1 MQDQPAVKVEQLTY
15 TYDKAQAPS
24 LDQIQLE
31 IRRGS
36 FIAVMGETGAGK
48 TSLLMTLNGLIP
60 QFLEGEFHGEVTIAG
75 YSTQQ
80 VPVQNLIQE
89 MGLVLQDPDT
99 QIFGLTVWED
109 AAFGPS
115 NLGVPLDEIHRRVD
129 TALERVGLA
138 HFHERS
144 TEFLSGGEKQ
154 RLAVAGVLAIGPSI
168 LALDEPTSE
177 LDPEGKDAIFEIV
190 DSLKHEHG
198 MTIIL
203 AEHESERVLAH
214 ADAVV
219 VLQEGKVVWRG
230 EPQMLFADEESVR
243 RFQLRPPG
251 IATLFW
257 ELRKQGIGLGDACPR
272 TVQEMAARLLANEQ
286 KEQGRAVDREG
297 HEPFLAATQFDAAAV
312 GERRDEAP
320 ILSINNL
327 THTYHNGHQALK
339 GIDLDVYAGDYIA
352 IIGQN
357 GAGKSTLCKHFNRL
371 LTPTGG
377 SILFQGESIAGK
389 DTADLARH
397 IGYVFQNPD
406 HQIFSASVLEEVMYG
421 LRIQGFSE
429 SEQKEK
435 ALEVLAFV
443 GLDAYSERHPF
454 SLGKG
459 LRQRLAVATI
469 LALEPQILIIDEPTT
484 GQDWRGTQSM
494 LELIGKLHERGHTII
509 LITHNMQIVTEH
521 AKRVLIMGQGRI
533 LKDCKPWQAFED
545 PAILKAANIKPTQLV
560 QLESELAAM
569 SGFVSQH
576 GGERALVKAIV
587 KGMGRDA

>member
-1 MQDQPAVKVEQLTY
+1 MPEASAVKVEQLTY
-15 TYDKAQAPS
+15 TYDKAHAPS
-24 LDQIQLE
+24 LNQINLE
-31 IRRGS
+31 IPRGC
-36 FIAVMGETGAGK
+36 FVAVMGETGAGK
-48 TSLLMTLNGLIP
+48 TSLLMMLNGLIP
-60 QFLEGEFHGEVTIAG
+60 QFMEGEFHGEVKVAG

-89 MGLVLQDPDT
+89 IGLVLQDPDT

-115 NLGVPLDEIHRRVD
+115 NLGVPLEEIHRRVD
-129 TALERVGLA
+129 EALRRVGLDS
-138 HFHERS
+138 FHERS

-154 RLAVAGVLAIGPSI
+154 RLAVAGVLAIGPTI

-177 LDPEGKDAIFEIV
+177 LDPAGKDAIFEIV
-190 DSLKHEHG
+190 ASLKQEHG
-198 MTIIL
+198 MTIVL

-214 ADAVV
+214 ADAVI
-219 VLQEGKVVWRG
+219 VLQEGRIVWRG
-230 EPQMLFADEESVR
+230 EPQFLFADEQSVR

-251 IATLFW
+251 VASLFW
-257 ELRKQGIGLGDACPR
+257 ELRRQGIDLGEACPR
-272 TVQEMAARLLANEQ
+272 TVQEMSALLVQ
-286 KEQGRAVDREG
+286 KLGSQQETSHTYA
-297 HEPFLAATQFDAAAV
+297 EPQLSATAQPQ
-312 GERRDEAP
+312 AP
-320 ILSINNL
+320 ILSISNL
-327 THTYHNGHQALK
+327 VHTYQNGHQALK
-339 GIDLDVYAGDYIA
+339 GIDLDVYTGDYIA

-357 GAGKSTLCKHFNRL
+357 GAGKSTLCKHINRL
-371 LTPTGG
+371 LVPTSG
-377 SILFQGESIAGK
+377 SIRFQGESIEDK

-406 HQIFSASVLEEVMYG
+406 HQIFAASVLEEVTYG
-421 LRIQGFSE
+421 LRIQGLTE
-429 SEQKEK
+429 QEQKQK

-459 LRQRLAVATI
+459 LRQRLAVASI

-521 AKRVLIMGQGRI
+521 ARRVLIMGQGKI
-533 LKDCKPWQAFED
+533 LKDCAPWQAFDD
-545 PAILKAANIKPTQLV
+545 PDILMAANIKPTQLV
-560 QLESELAAM
+560 EIENTLAHLY
-569 SGFVSQH
+569 GFIPGL
-576 GGERALVKAIV
+576 GGERALANAIV